1 MARSLGDRTAPQ
13 GKGMSAMDMERLT
26 TMKGTPMKI
35 LVTGFEALSSRPPSA
50 GSRLGTLL
58 LACTRGVRV

>member
-1 MARSLGDRTAPQ
+1 
-13 GKGMSAMDMERLT
+13 MSAMDMERLT
-26 TMKGTPMKI
+26 TMKGTPMKM

-58 LACTRGVRV
+58 LACTRGVGV